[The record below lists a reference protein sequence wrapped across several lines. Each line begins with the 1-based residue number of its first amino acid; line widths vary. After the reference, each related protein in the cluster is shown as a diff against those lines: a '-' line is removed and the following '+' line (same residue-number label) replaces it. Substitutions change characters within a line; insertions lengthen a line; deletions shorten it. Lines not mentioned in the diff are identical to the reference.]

1 MTKDLFAALFMII
14 GSLFGFLSAIGVVR
28 LPDVFTRMQA
38 TTKANTLGVGF
49 IMLGLML
56 FFSEL
61 GATARALLIIAFIF
75 ITIPVGAHMLS
86 RAAYFTKVPLW
97 EGSVVDEL
105 EGKYDTEHHRLKGKD
120 GSVKAQGD
128 H

>member
-1 MTKDLFAALFMII
+1 MTKDMFAAVFMII

-97 EGSVVDEL
+97 KGSVVDEL

-120 GSVKAQGD
+120 ESVKAQND
-128 H
+128 D

>member
-1 MTKDLFAALFMII
+1 MTTDLFAAISMII
-14 GSLFGFLSAIGVVR
+14 GSLFAFLSAIGVVR

-97 EGSVVDEL
+97 KGSIIDEL
-105 EGKYDTEHHRLKGKD
+105 EGKYDIEHHRLKGKEETAKLND
-120 GSVKAQGD
+120 GD
-128 H
+128 